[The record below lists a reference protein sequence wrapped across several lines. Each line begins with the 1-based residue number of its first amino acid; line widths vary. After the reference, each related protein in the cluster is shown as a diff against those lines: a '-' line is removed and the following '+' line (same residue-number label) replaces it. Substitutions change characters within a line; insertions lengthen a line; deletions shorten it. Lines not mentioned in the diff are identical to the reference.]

1 MNNELVH
8 SARSNVTSLLLSRTA
23 HSSTAKVSTSGSR
36 WIDAGTG
43 RVWIRTRNSIFTRS
57 EKYQKTSITEQA
69 TNSRLDRKNLFED
82 FRRCAAIKKNLTL
95 NNLKSSLKIYFRILF
110 IAEGSGA
117 MMYERDE
124 KKLKRKVE
132 NDFFNTRRISQL
144 STTGFFFSSTFFLYF
159 SLFSSTWAASDVRQ
173 EKKPS
178 QTTTAIVSSSM
189 KSMSKWH
196 AMHRWMSNCRD
207 RKRRRRKKKKTWR
220 NFFFRN
226 CENDKCRAIEAAPAT
241 IPKTWIGRNR
251 LQQNK
256 KDAIC
261 NCVDPIA
268 KSSFGSFTQEHDDI
282 SWVENAEV
290 QG

>member
-1 MNNELVH
+1 
-8 SARSNVTSLLLSRTA
+8 
-23 HSSTAKVSTSGSR
+23 
-36 WIDAGTG
+36 
-43 RVWIRTRNSIFTRS
+43 
-57 EKYQKTSITEQA
+57 
-69 TNSRLDRKNLFED
+69 
-82 FRRCAAIKKNLTL
+82 
-95 NNLKSSLKIYFRILF
+95 
-110 IAEGSGA
+110 

-173 EKKPS
+173 EEKPS

-251 LQQNK
+251 LQQK
-256 KDAIC
+256 QKRC
-261 NCVDPIA
+261 NMQLCWPHRQEFIRKFHSRARRHFVSGG
-268 KSSFGSFTQEHDDI
+268 KRGSSRLTNERGNGVQIEQSVGWESFLQF
-282 SWVENAEV
+282 
-290 QG
+290 